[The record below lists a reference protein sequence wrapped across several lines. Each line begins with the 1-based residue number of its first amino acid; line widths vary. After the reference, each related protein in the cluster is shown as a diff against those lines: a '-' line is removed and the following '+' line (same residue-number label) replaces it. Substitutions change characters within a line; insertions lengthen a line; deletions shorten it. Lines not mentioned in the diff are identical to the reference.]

1 MEPVTVFAAPQKV
14 SFIGSI
20 NYTMERCRIMLRVVR
35 PLKYGL
41 LCAGLMMASGC
52 STPAPV
58 KKVERAPEPFG
69 PGPALANNAK
79 HPLAKY
85 VELTGFRLSESG
97 AGKLKIKFVAINHS
111 EADLGDLTVKVRLVT
126 NTFKEGDEP
135 VTVFESKIPSLGPGE
150 VRDVNAAGTTKFKL
164 YELPDWQFLR
174 ADFDITEPAP

>member
-1 MEPVTVFAAPQKV
+1 
-14 SFIGSI
+14 
-20 NYTMERCRIMLRVVR
+20 MLSNV
-35 PLKYGL
+35 LKIRLGL
-41 LCAGLMMASGC
+41 GMMLVLAGC
-52 STPAPV
+52 STPAPT

-97 AGKLKIKFVAINHS
+97 TGKLKIKFIAINHS
-111 EADLGDLTVKVRLVT
+111 DADLGDLTVKVRLVT
-126 NTFKEGDEP
+126 NAYKEGDEP

-150 VRDVNAAGTTKFKL
+150 VRDVNASGTTKFKL